1 MFGRRMPMICG
12 FTAIL
17 AVLTMGISLVGGADK
32 VPRMTKEQLKEMLG
46 KPETVILDVR
56 ATGDWDKAQM
66 KIKGAAREDPSK
78 ATKRWADKYGKDK
91 TIILYCA

>member
-1 MFGRRMPMICG
+1 MRKRMPMVCG
-12 FTAIL
+12 VAAIH
-17 AVLTMGISLVGGADK
+17 AVLLGVSLVGGAEK

-46 KPETVILDVR
+46 KPDVVVLDVR

-66 KIKGAAREDPSK
+66 KIQGAVREDPSK
-78 ATKRWADKYGKDK
+78 ATKAWAGKYGKDK

>member
-1 MFGRRMPMICG
+1 MRKRMPMVCG
-12 FTAIL
+12 VAAIL
-17 AVLTMGISLVGGADK
+17 AVLLGVSLVGGAEK

-46 KPETVILDVR
+46 KPDVVVLDVR

-66 KIKGAAREDPSK
+66 KIQGAVREDPSK
-78 ATKRWADKYGKDK
+78 ATKTWAGKYGKDK

>member
-1 MFGRRMPMICG
+1 MFGKRMPMICG
-12 FTAIL
+12 FTTIL
-17 AVLTMGISLVGGADK
+17 AVLTMGINLVGGADK

-78 ATKRWADKYGKDK
+78 ATKTWAEKYGKDK

>member
-1 MFGRRMPMICG
+1 MSGKKRPMIWAII
-12 FTAIL
+12 AIL
-17 AVLTMGISLVGGADK
+17 AALAMGVSLAWGTKK

-66 KIKGAAREDPSK
+66 KIKGAVRADPNK
-78 ATKRWADKYGKDK
+78 ATETWAEKYGKDK